1 MTVWHA
7 GLLHKLKSYGISGQ
21 IFGLISSFLS
31 NRRLRVVLE
40 WKSSQ
45 EYPVNAGVP
54 QGSILGPTLFLLYI
68 NDLPDNVICN
78 IAIYADD
85 TTLYSKCDQ
94 ASDLWQQ
101 LKLAFELES
110 DLRDT
115 LDWGRKWLVDFN
127 AGKTQLVSFDWSKN
141 TGAIDVKMDG
151 SVLEGKTSFKMLGL
165 NFSSKLDWGSYIV
178 SIAKTASK
186 KIGIFIRSMKF
197 LSPEVVLYLY
207 KSTIRPCMEYCCHVW
222 AGALSCYLELL
233 DKLQKRIC
241 RTVGPS
247 LAASLEPLAHRRNVA
262 SLSLFYRYY
271 FGRCSSE
278 LAQLVPLTYSRGRS
292 TRYSHRLHDFSVTI
306 PRCYKDVYVNS
317 FFPRTAKLWNSLP
330 IECFPLTYNLSGFKS
345 RINRYLLT
353 VGSF

>member
-1 MTVWHA
+1 MDMLII
-7 GLLHKLKSYGISGQ
+7 LLS
-21 IFGLISSFLS
+21 
-31 NRRLRVVLE
+31 
-40 WKSSQ
+40 
-45 EYPVNAGVP
+45 
-54 QGSILGPTLFLLYI
+54 TL
-68 NDLPDNVICN
+68 NVIRN
-78 IAIYADD
+78 
-85 TTLYSKCDQ
+85 
-94 ASDLWQQ
+94 WQQ
-101 LKLAFELES
+101 LELPSELKS

-115 LDWGRKWLVDFN
+115 VDWGRKWLVDFN
-127 AGKTQLVSFDWSKN
+127 AGKTQLVSFDRSKN

-151 SVLEGKTSFKMLGL
+151 SVLEEKTSFKMLGL
-165 NFSSKLDWGSYIV
+165 TFSSKLDWGSYIV

-186 KIGIFIRSMKF
+186 KIGALIRSMKF
-197 LSPEVVLYLY
+197 LSLEVALYLY

-222 AGALSCYLELL
+222 AGAPSCYLELL

-247 LAASLEPLAHRRNVA
+247 LAASLEPLADSRNVA

-278 LAQLVPLTYSRGRS
+278 LAELVPLPYFRGGS
-292 TRYSHRLHDFSVTI
+292 TRYSDRLHDFSVTI

-317 FFPRTAKLWNSLP
+317 FPRTARLWNSLP
-330 IECFPLTYNLSGFKS
+330 IECFPLTYDLSGFKS